1 MSRTSLSFLFSI
13 IITCSSI
20 ITIQSMDLSY
30 AQPVSGDPPCE
41 NYLEREER
49 FLDRY
54 EADTDNNGKQQSF
67 QSSFKNGGPCI

>member
-1 MSRTSLSFLFSI
+1 MSRTNLGFLFSI
-13 IITCSSI
+13 IIASSI
-20 ITIQSMDLSY
+20 ISVQSIHLSSY

-41 NYLEREER
+41 NHLDREER

-67 QSSFKNGGPCI
+67 QSSFKNGGPCM